1 MSDEETYFSLC
12 QGIGG
17 FDDGLNKAGFKC
29 VGGCEIGEY
38 AKGIS
43 YYKYKGIKIWK
54 DATKVD
60 PKDLPDFGLL
70 TCGFPCPTF
79 SVAGNRAGFDDP
91 RGQIF
96 FEIIRIAKAKRPKVL
111 LLENVKGLL
120 SHDKGRTLGVMVDL
134 LVSCG
139 YSVQWQVINSKYK
152 VPQNRERIYIVG
164 YLGKE
169 CPREVLPI
177 FPEDGGDVR
186 KDKAIKKV
194 GSVNKAQ
201 SGNVYSTEGIATTLC
216 SGGGG
221 QGAKTGLYEEP
232 EMKHKNMTEHNG
244 SRVYDTD
251 GISPTLMA
259 GEGTGSRVK
268 IDEPKINI
276 IRNKNPSGHGQSGN
290 IYSADG
296 LAPTLTA
303 GMGAKQNSSGFIEEP
318 NIKRTE
324 GNPNVYNTDAQAGK
338 VYDTDGISPT
348 VTGQRINS
356 QGFIEEPKIKKV
368 IDGPQGYRVY
378 DPSGINQCLTAE
390 AGGFGAKM
398 GLIPE
403 NKYCTCS
410 EDIAV
415 VHEKRTGLKQTE
427 GGKAN
432 TLCATYYKGYDN
444 RGNRTMIMNVQKS
457 GRGGGKYETR
467 VKEGFGQVGTGN
479 GGNTRG
485 EETLVKSVKPIITP
499 DREKKRQNGRRIK
512 DDGEPA
518 HTLTAQDRHGVVIEN
533 KKICAECGG
542 EVGSDTGSNHLQ
554 PSDRTRIRRLT
565 PVECERLQ
573 GFEDNSTKYG
583 LFKKVKGRLIADPK
597 GDVVEISDTQRYKT
611 LGNAVTVPVIEEIA
625 LRLKGLTLNE
635 K

>member
-29 VGGCEIGEY
+29 VGGCELDEY

-43 YYKYKGIKIWK
+43 YYKYPGIKIWK

-60 PKDLPDFGLL
+60 PNDLPDFGLL

-134 LVSCG
+134 LVSLG

-152 VPQNRERIYIVG
+152 VPQNRERIYIIG
-164 YLGKE
+164 YLGKR

-186 KDKAIKKV
+186 KDKRITKV
-194 GSVNKAQ
+194 GSINNAQ

-232 EMKHKNMTEHNG
+232 KMEFVGAVVSDKG
-244 SRVYDTD
+244 SKRKDGKDLSRNFREGQRVYDSEGIASALTSTGKGSD
-251 GISPTLMA
+251 GGA
-259 GEGTGSRVK
+259 TGLYKVYE
-268 IDEPKINI
+268 EPKINI
-276 IRNKNPSGHGQSGN
+276 IRNKNPSGNGQSGN

-318 NIKRTE
+318 NIK
-324 GNPNVYNTDAQAGK
+324 
-338 VYDTDGISPT
+338 
-348 VTGQRINS
+348 
-356 QGFIEEPKIKKV
+356 KV
-368 IDGPQGYRVY
+368 IDGAQGERVY
-378 DPSGINQCLTAE
+378 DPSGINQCLAAE
-390 AGGFGAKM
+390 AGGGGAKM
-398 GLIPE
+398 GMIIE

-410 EDIAV
+410 DNIPV
-415 VHEKRTGLKQTE
+415 VHEKRTGLKETE

-444 RGNRTMIMNVQKS
+444 RGNRTMIMNVQRS
-457 GRGGGKYETR
+457 GRGEGKFETR

-518 HTLTAQDRHGVVIEN
+518 HTLTAQDRHGVVIEK

-542 EVGSDTGSNHLQ
+542 EVGSDTGANHFPDQ
-554 PSDRTRIRRLT
+554 PDDKTRIRRLT

-597 GDVVEISDTQRYKT
+597 GDIVEISDTQRYKT

-625 LRLKGLTLNE
+625 LRLKGLTLDE
-635 K
+635 R

>member
-29 VGGCEIGEY
+29 VGGCELDEY

-43 YYKYKGIKIWK
+43 YYKYPGIKIWK

-60 PKDLPDFGLL
+60 PNDLPDFGLL

-79 SVAGNRAGFDDP
+79 SVAGNRKGFDDP

-134 LVSCG
+134 LVSLG

-164 YLGKE
+164 YLGEK

-194 GSVNKAQ
+194 GSINNAQ

-232 EMKHKNMTEHNG
+232 
-244 SRVYDTD
+244 
-251 GISPTLMA
+251 
-259 GEGTGSRVK
+259 
-268 IDEPKINI
+268 KINI
-276 IRNKNPSGHGQSGN
+276 IKNKNPSGHGQSGN

-368 IDGPQGYRVY
+368 IDGAQGERVY
-378 DPSGINQCLTAE
+378 DPSGINQCLAAE
-390 AGGFGAKM
+390 AGGGGAKM
-398 GLIPE
+398 GMIIE

-410 EDIAV
+410 DNIPV
-415 VHEKRTGLKQTE
+415 VHEKRTGLKETE

-444 RGNRTMIMNVQKS
+444 RGNRTMIMNVQRS
-457 GRGGGKYETR
+457 GRGEGKFETR

-518 HTLTAQDRHGVVIEN
+518 HTLTAQDRHGVVIEK

-542 EVGSDTGSNHLQ
+542 EVPPGGSDTGANHFPDQ
-554 PSDRTRIRRLT
+554 PDDKTRIRRLT

-597 GDVVEISDTQRYKT
+597 GDIVEISDTQRYKT

-625 LRLKGLTLNE
+625 LRLKGLTLDE
-635 K
+635 R

>member
-1 MSDEETYFSLC
+1 MTDEETYFSLC

-29 VGGCEIGEY
+29 VGGCELDEY

-43 YYKYKGIKIWK
+43 YYKYPGIKIWK

-60 PKDLPDFGLL
+60 PNDLPDFGLL

-79 SVAGNRAGFDDP
+79 SVAGNRKGFDDP

-134 LVSCG
+134 LVSLG

-152 VPQNRERIYIVG
+152 VPQNRERIYIIG
-164 YLGKE
+164 YLGKR

-194 GSVNKAQ
+194 GSINNAQ

-232 EMKHKNMTEHNG
+232 
-244 SRVYDTD
+244 
-251 GISPTLMA
+251 
-259 GEGTGSRVK
+259 
-268 IDEPKINI
+268 KINI
-276 IRNKNPSGHGQSGN
+276 IKNKNPSGHGQSGN

-318 NIKRTE
+318 
-324 GNPNVYNTDAQAGK
+324 
-338 VYDTDGISPT
+338 
-348 VTGQRINS
+348 
-356 QGFIEEPKIKKV
+356 KIKKV
-368 IDGPQGYRVY
+368 IDGAQGERVY
-378 DPSGINQCLTAE
+378 DPSGINQCLAAE
-390 AGGFGAKM
+390 AGGGGAKM
-398 GLIPE
+398 GMIIE

-410 EDIAV
+410 DNIPV
-415 VHEKRTGLKQTE
+415 VHEKRTGLKETE

-444 RGNRTMIMNVQKS
+444 RGNRTMIMNVQRS
-457 GRGGGKYETR
+457 GRGEGKFETR

-518 HTLTAQDRHGVVIEN
+518 HTLTAQDRHGVVIEK

-542 EVGSDTGSNHLQ
+542 EVGSDTGANHFPDQ
-554 PSDRTRIRRLT
+554 PDDKTRIRRLT

-597 GDVVEISDTQRYKT
+597 GDIVEISDTQRYKT

-625 LRLKGLTLNE
+625 LRLKGLTLDE
-635 K
+635 R

>member
-1 MSDEETYFSLC
+1 MTDEETYFSLC

-29 VGGCEIGEY
+29 VGGCEIDEY

-60 PKDLPDFGLL
+60 PDDLPDFGLL
-70 TCGFPCPTF
+70 TCGFPCPSF

-134 LVSCG
+134 LVSLG
-139 YSVQWQVINSKYK
+139 YSIQWQVINSKFK

-164 YLGKE
+164 YLGEK

-177 FPEDGGDVR
+177 FPEDQGDVGEDR
-186 KDKAIKKV
+186 TIQKV
-194 GSVNKAQ
+194 GNVNNAQ

-216 SGGGG
+216 ANGGG

-232 EMKHKNMTEHNG
+232 
-244 SRVYDTD
+244 
-251 GISPTLMA
+251 
-259 GEGTGSRVK
+259 K
-268 IDEPKINI
+268 IKVVG
-276 IRNKNPSGHGQSGN
+276 NKNPSGNGASGN
-290 IYSADG
+290 IYSSDG

-303 GMGAKQNSSGFIEEP
+303 GMGEKMNSSGYI
-318 NIKRTE
+318 T
-324 GNPNVYNTDAQAGK
+324 
-338 VYDTDGISPT
+338 
-348 VTGQRINS
+348 
-356 QGFIEEPKIKKV
+356 EPKIKKV
-368 IDGPQGYRVY
+368 VDGPQGYRVY

-398 GLIPE
+398 GLVPETNTCECDEESIP
-403 NKYCTCS
+403 
-410 EDIAV
+410 V
-415 VHEKRTGLKQTE
+415 VHEKRTGLSETN
-427 GGKAN
+427 GNAN
-432 TLCATYYKGYDN
+432 TLTASYYKGYDN

-457 GRGGGKYETR
+457 GRGNGNYDIR
-467 VKEGFGQVGTGN
+467 VKEGFGQVGTGT
-479 GGNTRG
+479 GGNTKN
-485 EETLVKSVKPIITP
+485 EKTVVKETIQPILTP
-499 DREKKRQNGRRIK
+499 ERSKKRQNGRRIK

-518 HTLTAQDRHGVVIEN
+518 HTLTAQDRHGIVIGLCGTKYCEKCRLP
-533 KKICAECGG
+533 KKVIDKQGLDKCA
-542 EVGSDTGSNHLQ
+542 
-554 PSDRTRIRRLT
+554 TRIRRLT
-565 PVECERLQ
+565 PKECERLQ
-573 GFEDNSTKYG
+573 GFEDDSTKYG
-583 LFKKVKGRLIADPK
+583 LFKKVKGRLIADPE
-597 GDVVEISDTQRYKT
+597 GERVEISDTQRYKT

-625 LRLKGLTLNE
+625 MRLKGLTKE
-635 K
+635 